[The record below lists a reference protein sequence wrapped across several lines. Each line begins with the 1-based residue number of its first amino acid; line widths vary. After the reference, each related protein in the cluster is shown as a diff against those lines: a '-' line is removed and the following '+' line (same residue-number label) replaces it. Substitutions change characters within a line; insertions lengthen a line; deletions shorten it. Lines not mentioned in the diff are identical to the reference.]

1 MNFVKNKKRKKRVT
15 TGHRVSM
22 LSTVLAVVSVVAI
35 AETDLMQ
42 PVQEIDFQEL
52 PPPWTNEVIPSNNY
66 PVAPQVQQA
75 VIASV
80 PAPKP
85 VQATIKS
92 QSNKSEWQ
100 ILNEKAQA
108 GQTQAQ
114 YDLAMRYRYG
124 KGVEK
129 SRSKAHSWLEKSAKG
144 GYAKA
149 QYALAMFYQQHA
161 KNTPGVKKSL
171 LWLKRAAD
179 QGYKDAQ
186 YSLGMMFKNGTL
198 VHANHQESRKWL
210 QKAAQ
215 QGHVPAQLALE
226 NQ

>member
-1 MNFVKNKKRKKRVT
+1 MNFVKNRARKKRVT
-15 TGHRVSM
+15 PVHRVSM
-22 LSTVLAVVSVVAI
+22 LSAVLTVVSVVAI

-42 PVQEIDFQEL
+42 PVQDINFQEL
-52 PPPWTNEVIPSNNY
+52 PPPWANGAIPAQNI
-66 PVAPQVQQA
+66 PVVQPVQQA
-75 VIASV
+75 T
-80 PAPKP
+80 PAAKPVTKP
-85 VQATIKS
+85 VQAAIKP

-100 ILNEKAQA
+100 ILNERARA

-129 SRSKAHSWLEKSAKG
+129 SRSKAHAWLEKSAKG

-161 KNTPGVKKSL
+161 KNTQGIKKSL
-171 LWLKRAAD
+171 LWLKRSAD

-186 YSLGMMFKNGTL
+186 YSLGMMFRNGTL
-198 VHANHQESRKWL
+198 VHANPQESKKWL

-226 NQ
+226 N